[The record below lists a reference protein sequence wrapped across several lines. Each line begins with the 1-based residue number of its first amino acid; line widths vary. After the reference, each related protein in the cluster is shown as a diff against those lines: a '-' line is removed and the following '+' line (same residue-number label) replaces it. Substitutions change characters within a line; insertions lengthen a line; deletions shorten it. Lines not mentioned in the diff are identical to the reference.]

1 MIKTKELNLIA
12 TGDSLIT
19 LRQSVHNDPEYVR
32 LIRLIREADCAFT
45 NLEMNLHDYGPECY
59 PAAECGGTYTR
70 AEPHILEDL
79 LWMGFDIFSTANN
92 HSLDYMYGG
101 LMETIRHLKELKA
114 PYAGTGY
121 NLAEARAPAYMDTS
135 KGRVAL
141 ISACSTFSN
150 FGRAGDQR
158 RDMKGR
164 PGLNPLRYLSWYEA
178 KPETIKK
185 LKELEK
191 ELDLPEVLQSTDAYY
206 FMKTKYVEGEKVG
219 LHTQPH
225 PGDLK
230 GNLESIRDA
239 KKQADWVLF
248 TLHAHEGRPHDSE
261 QPAEFIEEF
270 ARAAIDEGA
279 HCFIGHGHHA
289 MRGIEIRNGRPIFYS
304 LGNFIFQNET
314 VYKMPADFY
323 ERYDIDPY
331 SGVPSDAYDAR
342 QMAKTKPGNEEHK
355 WFVEDEKYWISV
367 LPKMMYKGDE
377 LSELLLYPV
386 ELGMS
391 KPRSQR
397 GRPMLADEKYGKK
410 ILGVI
415 KKLSSPYGTDIKIKD
430 NVGTVQL

>member
-1 MIKTKELNLIA
+1 MIILKEFSLVA

-19 LRQSVHNDPEYVR
+19 LKQSVHSEPEYER
-32 LIRLIREADCAFT
+32 LLRIIREVDCAFT
-45 NLEMNLHDYGPECY
+45 NLEMNLHDYGPDCY

-70 AEPHILEDL
+70 AEPNILEDL

-101 LMETIRHLKELKA
+101 LRETISHLNTLNV
-114 PYAGTGY
+114 PYAGTGF
-121 NLAEARAPAYMDTS
+121 NLAEARAPAYRDTMN
-135 KGRVAL
+135 GRVAL
-141 ISACSTFSN
+141 ISACSTFAN

-164 PGLNPLRYLSWYEA
+164 PGLNPLRYLSWYMA
-178 KPETIKK
+178 KPATIKK
-185 LKELEK
+185 LKEIEN
-191 ELDLPEVLQSTDAYY
+191 ELNLPKVLQGPDS
-206 FMKTKYVEGEKVG
+206 FHFLKTKYIEGDEPG
-219 LHTQPH
+219 MHTQPH

-230 GNLESIRDA
+230 GNLESIREA
-239 KKQADWVLF
+239 SRQADWVLF
-248 TLHAHEGRPHDSE
+248 TLHAHEGRPLDSE

-323 ERYDIDPY
+323 ERYDLDPY
-331 SGVPSDAYDAR
+331 SGVVSDAYDAR
-342 QMAKTKPGNEEHK
+342 QQAKPKPGNQEHK
-355 WFVEDEKYWISV
+355 WFTEDEKYWISV
-367 LPKMMYKGDE
+367 LPRMEYKGDE
-377 LSELLLYPV
+377 LSELQLYPV
-386 ELGMS
+386 ELGMN

-397 GRPMLADEKYGKK
+397 GRPMLADAKYGKK

-415 KKLSSPYGTDIKIKD
+415 KKLSEPYGTEIKVKD
-430 NVGTVQL
+430 NVGIVQL